1 MLFLFFL
8 HQQVNGKLY
17 TEERYFWTRCKLLIV
32 ELKSLLREQALDR
45 QTRWNATRVAL
56 NMPYPVDVETA
67 AAIEAAK
74 QHYVMTWEMLEESDD
89 IGQWLIESFHA
100 EGKTART
107 D

>member
-1 MLFLFFL
+1 
-8 HQQVNGKLY
+8 
-17 TEERYFWTRCKLLIV
+17 
-32 ELKSLLREQALDR
+32 
-45 QTRWNATRVAL
+45 
-56 NMPYPVDVETA
+56 MPYPVDVETA

-89 IGQWLIESFHA
+89 IGQWLIESFLA